1 MTGIRQ
7 VFDDLVRLETVLWR
21 SVDERLQTER
31 GVTLAV
37 VNVMLVIDST
47 PQCRV
52 FDIAQALAIT
62 VGGTSQAVD
71 RLESAGRCVRRANP
85 SDRRSSIIE
94 LTPGGKALLD
104 EALPV
109 FDAELEAILR
119 KPLSTTAFTQLGATL
134 STLRQQAT
142 TAAKD
147 SPLTPLSH
155 GGTK

>member
-1 MTGIRQ
+1 MTEIRQ

-52 FDIAQALAIT
+52 FDIAHALAIT

-94 LTPGGKALLD
+94 LTPEGKALLD
-104 EALPV
+104 EALPI
-109 FDAELEAILR
+109 FDAELAGILR
-119 KPLSTTAFTQLGATL
+119 EPLSATAFTQLGATL
-134 STLRQQAT
+134 STLRRHAMT
-142 TAAKD
+142 EVEA
-147 SPLTPLSH
+147 SSLTPVAN
-155 GGTK
+155 G